1 MISIVHVSQFS
12 FSPHIIIMTNL
23 TNILSLNVGMSCN
36 LAGLTNLLSI
46 NPVDL
51 ILLQEV
57 RISNVQINA
66 MLEGMGF
73 MAEVNIDENSP
84 TSPGTA
90 IAWRKSFAHVEVFT
104 VVKCRCQII
113 QV

>member
-1 MISIVHVSQFS
+1 
-12 FSPHIIIMTNL
+12 
-23 TNILSLNVGMSCN
+23 
-36 LAGLTNLLSI
+36 
-46 NPVDL
+46 
-51 ILLQEV
+51 
-57 RISNVQINA
+57 

-113 QV
+113 QVGPISVVNVYAPSGSSKRRERNSFFCKDVFRALSIIPKSSFILDFVGSG